1 MNDRSTHSHSPL
13 RLPPLS
19 PAAGKPLYE
28 QLIEGIRRE
37 ISSGRLVPGQ
47 PLPSFRELAEQTLVS
62 LITVKRAYE
71 DLERE
76 GLIYCRSGLG
86 TFVAE
91 QGQVRSRAVK
101 SARAEELIRQ
111 AVREARDAGLAQ
123 EEVLSLTKRLMKE
136 TGPVAWKQTQS
147 KSGG

>member
-1 MNDRSTHSHSPL
+1 MNNKPYTPL
-13 RLPPLS
+13 HLPPVS

-28 QLIEGIRRE
+28 QLIEGIKRE
-37 ISSGRLVPGQ
+37 ISSGRLAPHQ

-91 QGQVRSRAVK
+91 RGRDRSRAVK
-101 SARAEELIRQ
+101 SAHAENLIRQ
-111 AVREARDAGLAQ
+111 AIREARDAGLTQ
-123 EEVLSLTKRLMKE
+123 EELLALMKRLVKE
-136 TGPVAWKQTQS
+136 TGTSAWKKPQS
-147 KSGG
+147 KSGA